1 MDQDKLNTLFH
12 STTDEKYKKFLCDR
26 GWEFETEAE
35 VKAAYEK
42 QYTTFRKLLSA
53 SSKDIP
59 LSETVDCID
68 KIVVDTGGK
77 IMV

>member
-35 VKAAYEK
+35 VKAAYARMK
-42 QYTTFRKLLSA
+42 KASA
-53 SSKDIP
+53 GEV
-59 LSETVDCID
+59 LT
-68 KIVVDTGGK
+68 
-77 IMV
+77 

>member
-35 VKAAYEK
+35 VKAAYARMK
-42 QYTTFRKLLSA
+42 KASA
-53 SSKDIP
+53 
-59 LSETVDCID
+59 
-68 KIVVDTGGK
+68 G
-77 IMV
+77 